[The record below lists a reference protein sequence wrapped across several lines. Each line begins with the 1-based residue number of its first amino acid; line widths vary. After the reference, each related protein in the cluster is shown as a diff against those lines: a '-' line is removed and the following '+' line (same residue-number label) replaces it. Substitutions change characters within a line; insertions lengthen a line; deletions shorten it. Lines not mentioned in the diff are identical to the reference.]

1 MKSWYKVNVVTR
13 KNATSEAE
21 ISIYDEIG
29 EYGVDAIAFKNDFDK
44 VKGLG
49 NIKVL
54 INSPGGSVFDGL
66 TIYNMLADVRGK
78 VTVEVQGVAASIAS
92 IIAMAG
98 DKRIMREGTFMMIHN
113 PWTMMIGDSEDL
125 RKEADVLD
133 GIKEQLVGIYSRNTG
148 MAAQDV
154 EALMKEET
162 WLSPTQAK
170 ALGFA
175 HEVTEAPRIAASFN
189 KNIGAYGFNHT
200 PYSEVK
206 SDVVKD
212 LVNELTEPIPNA
224 DITPVDQV
232 VEVDTTAD
240 QELADRLKA
249 KILQFKIENKL
260 KQKK

>member
-1 MKSWYKVNVVTR
+1 MKNWYKVNVITH

-29 EYGVDAIAFKNDFDK
+29 SYGIDAISFKTDFDK
-44 VKGLG
+44 VKNLKS
-49 NIKVL
+49 IKLL

-98 DKRIMREGTFMMIHN
+98 DKRVMREGTFMMIHN
-113 PWTMMIGDSEDL
+113 PWTMMIGDSDDL

-148 MAAQDV
+148 MSAMDV

-162 WLSPTQAK
+162 WLSPTEAK
-170 ALGFA
+170 KLGFA
-175 HEVTEAPRIAASFN
+175 TEDTLAAPRMAASFN

-206 SDVVKD
+206 NEVVEE
-212 LVNELTEPIPNA
+212 VVEPIPNA

-240 QELADRLKA
+240 QELADKLKA
-249 KILQFKIENKL
+249 RILQFKIEQKL

>member
-1 MKSWYKVNVVTR
+1 MKSWYKVNVVTH

-29 EYGVDAIAFKNDFDK
+29 YYGIDANAFKNDFDK
-44 VKGLG
+44 VKNLKS
-49 NIKVL
+49 IKLL

-66 TIYNMLADVRGK
+66 AIYNMLADVRSK
-78 VTVEVQGVAASIAS
+78 VTVEVQGMAASIAS
-92 IIAMAG
+92 VIAMAG
-98 DKRIMREGTFMMIHN
+98 DTRVMREGTFMMVHN
-113 PWTMMIGDSEDL
+113 PWTMMIGDSDDL

-148 MAAQDV
+148 MATNDV

-189 KNIGAYGFNHT
+189 KKIGSYGFNHT

-206 SDVVKD
+206 DEAVEEVI
-212 LVNELTEPIPNA
+212 EPISNA
-224 DITPVDQV
+224 DVTPVDQV

-240 QELADRLKA
+240 QELADKLKA
-249 KILQFKIENKL
+249 KILQFKIEQKL